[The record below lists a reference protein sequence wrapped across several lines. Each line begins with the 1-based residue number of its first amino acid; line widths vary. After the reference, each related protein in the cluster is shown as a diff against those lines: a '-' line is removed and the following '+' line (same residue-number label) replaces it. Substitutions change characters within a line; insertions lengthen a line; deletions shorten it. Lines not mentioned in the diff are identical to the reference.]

1 MTTCGGCK
9 QHELLLAEVLC
20 LSCVEDLKLWLK
32 MIPALY
38 DELGS
43 VRLPGSVR
51 TAGPYAKTSSMG
63 GAAPIRLDVV
73 DLADR
78 GEVVARLRAC
88 WPEDSPQLR
97 VDWLS
102 VEDLCTVL
110 SRNLLDLVMRDEA
123 PKLYRTVRGLVR
135 DLGRAVGEPQD
146 RAVGKCPRP
155 VGYDG
160 ELCRGQLLRSGDTPV
175 VYCRRCGDRPAIVDQ
190 SVWVTAMEAH
200 LIVGKPIKTVRNWFN
215 RGLVGWGPPVLQGLG
230 WLPIIVRRAA
240 LATLPQSSDTVN
252 PESGAE
258 PSRPTIV
265 GLCSGSDGDVLGS
278 DVVAMAPGNV
288 TLPVARATGK
298 AVAPGSLGT
307 AAEHGPQYPASDG
320 ETGPS
325 RPAVPTTASGE
336 PTGGDPLRVVQEF
349 DKAPGE
355 RRGAGAPI
363 DRSIRSRPPL

>member
-32 MIPALY
+32 TIPALY

-51 TAGPYAKTSSMG
+51 VAGPYAKTSSMG
-63 GAAPIRLDVV
+63 GAAPVRLAVV

-88 WPEDSPQLR
+88 WPEDWAVLWGIGY
-97 VDWLS
+97 D
-102 VEDLCTVL
+102 VEGLCTAL
-110 SRNLLDLVMRDEA
+110 SRNLLNLVMLDEA
-123 PKLYRTVRGLVR
+123 PAMYRKVRGLVR

-146 RAVGKCPRP
+146 LAVGKCPRP
-155 VGYDG
+155 LGPDG
-160 ELCRGQLLRSGDTPV
+160 ELCRGQLLRAGDTTV

-190 SVWVTAMEAH
+190 QVWVTATEAH

-240 LATLPQSSDTVN
+240 LATISQSSDTVN
-252 PESGAE
+252 LGSGAE
-258 PSRPTIV
+258 PSKDQRSVPVVDTSSGC
-265 GLCSGSDGDVLGS
+265 GLVSDADVLGR
-278 DVVAMAPGNV
+278 VAPGND
-288 TLPVARATGK
+288 TPPVARATGTD
-298 AVAPGSLGT
+298 VAPDSLGT
-307 AAEHGPQYPASDG
+307 AAEQGPQYSASDG

-325 RPAVPTTASGE
+325 RPAVPATAPVARFRGDIPE
-336 PTGGDPLRVVQEF
+336 PGHCCD
-349 DKAPGE
+349 
-355 RRGAGAPI
+355 
-363 DRSIRSRPPL
+363 